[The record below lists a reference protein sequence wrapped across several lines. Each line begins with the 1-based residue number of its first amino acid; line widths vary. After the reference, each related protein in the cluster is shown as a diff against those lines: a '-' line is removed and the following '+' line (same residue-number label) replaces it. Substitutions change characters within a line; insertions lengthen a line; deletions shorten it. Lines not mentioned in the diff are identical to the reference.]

1 MLKLFRNVAVVAAL
15 LPFPSF
21 AQSPATIAQAPVPT
35 THILAIGH
43 FMRPLTLQEKNSIL
57 PHEVPDTLRP
67 HLGWKIDQGSVR
79 QDHNGVIFLMDVTT
93 VEEAHALLEKLPL
106 GQAKLME
113 FELLPVGPLGPL
125 QILLTDT
132 PSAAK

>member
-1 MLKLFRNVAVVAAL
+1 M
-15 LPFPSF
+15 
-21 AQSPATIAQAPVPT
+21 
-35 THILAIGH
+35 
-43 FMRPLTLQEKNSIL
+43 
-57 PHEVPDTLRP
+57 RP